1 MNNTSLPAARTS
13 PAVPRWPA
21 VLTAVC
27 ALLAVLFPLLMQ
39 TIDQPFYTGLATRI
53 LVFAI
58 IVSSLNLILGY
69 GGMVSF
75 GHAAFLGTGAYT
87 VGILSLEATK
97 KIGLLPGT
105 ESAWIAWPAAALAS
119 GLLALVIGAL
129 SLRTRGIYFIMITL
143 AFAQMLYYIFVSLK
157 MYGGDDGLNL
167 GSRSQLGFGIDLAD
181 DQHFYYVVLAL
192 FAAILFGMHRL
203 VHSRFGRVIEGIRE
217 NESRM
222 QAIGYATTRYKL
234 VCFGIAGA
242 LAGLGGA
249 LLANQNLFVSPNM
262 MSWFQSG
269 SLLMMLIVGG
279 VGCLWGGPIGAL
291 VFLVL
296 EEVLSGYTQ
305 RWQFVMG
312 AALIGIVLFAP
323 RGIVG
328 AFKRSGGR

>member
-1 MNNTSLPAARTS
+1 
-13 PAVPRWPA
+13 
-21 VLTAVC
+21 
-27 ALLAVLFPLLMQ
+27 
-39 TIDQPFYTGLATRI
+39 
-53 LVFAI
+53 
-58 IVSSLNLILGY
+58 
-69 GGMVSF
+69 
-75 GHAAFLGTGAYT
+75 
-87 VGILSLEATK
+87 
-97 KIGLLPGT
+97 
-105 ESAWIAWPAAALAS
+105 
-119 GLLALVIGAL
+119 
-129 SLRTRGIYFIMITL
+129 
-143 AFAQMLYYIFVSLK
+143 VSLK

-167 GSRSQLGFGIDLAD
+167 ASRSHIGFGVDLAD
-181 DQHFYYVVLAL
+181 DRHFYYVVLVL
-192 FAAILFGMHRL
+192 FAVTLFGMHRL

-217 NESRM
+217 NEARM

-234 VCFGIAGA
+234 VCFALAGA

-279 VGCLWGGPIGAL
+279 VGSLWGGPIGAL

-328 AFKRSGGR
+328 AFGRRGN

>member
-1 MNNTSLPAARTS
+1 MSTTALSAAQTAPAAR
-13 PAVPRWPA
+13 RWPA
-21 VLTAVC
+21 ALTITC
-27 ALLAVLFPLLMQ
+27 ALLALLFPLLMQ
-39 TIDQPFYTGLATRI
+39 VIDQPFYTGLATRVLI
-53 LVFAI
+53 FAI

-75 GHAAFLGTGAYT
+75 GHAAFLGSGAYT

-97 KIGLLPGT
+97 KIGLLPGS
-105 ESAWIAWPAAALAS
+105 ESAWIAWPAAALSS

-129 SLRTRGIYFIMITL
+129 SLRTRGIYVIMITL

-167 GSRSQLGFGIDLAD
+167 TSRSHVGFGVDLAD
-181 DQHFYYVVLAL
+181 DRHFYYVVLAL
-192 FAAILFGMHRL
+192 FAATLFGLHRL

-217 NESRM
+217 NEPRM

-234 VCFGIAGA
+234 VCFAMAGA

-328 AFKRSGGR
+328 AFKRRGG

>member
-1 MNNTSLPAARTS
+1 MSTTPVSAAHAVPAA
-13 PAVPRWPA
+13 PRWPA
-21 VLTAVC
+21 ALTA
-27 ALLAVLFPLLMQ
+27 ASTLLALLFPLLMQ
-39 TIDQPFYTGLATRI
+39 VIDQPFYTGLATRI
-53 LVFAI
+53 LIFAI

-75 GHAAFLGTGAYT
+75 GHAAFLGAGAYA

-105 ESAWIAWPAAALAS
+105 ESAWIAWPAAAITS

-167 GSRSQLGFGIDLAD
+167 TSRSHIGFGVDLAD
-181 DQHFYYVVLAL
+181 DRHFYYVVLAL
-192 FAAILFGMHRL
+192 FAVILFGMHRL

-217 NESRM
+217 NETRM

-234 VCFGIAGA
+234 VCFAIAGA

-249 LLANQNLFVSPNM
+249 LLPNQNLFVSPNM

-312 AALIGIVLFAP
+312 AALILIVLFAP
-323 RGIVG
+323 RGVVG
-328 AFKRSGGR
+328 AFRRKPD